1 MAKLSIVN
9 QQPGLDDLESLK
21 RRYQRQNRELAR
33 ANATQQQTISALS
46 SEISQQSTENL
57 RLRAEIISLQ
67 KQLDE
72 RDAQGSM
79 PVSAKAKTLLQE
91 KLAEIT
97 GLINELS
104 EDVSDRQTR
113 LINQQFPL
121 AVKPDLSN
129 RERPEGFLA
138 DIPEY
143 NERVQPTTPR
153 RPFVC
158 LGPRVDAIVRAAE
171 EGSPIKDYYF
181 PLQELNSGM
190 FDVRPRRKRNSSS
203 SELLTASKTATSSLN
218 VDSQIN
224 AATSPQK
231 RKWDSALTTEELDAI
246 LRSPMVKDPE
256 ALRATTPPQ
265 TDSEEVKMTLLPT
278 AVKEYKDSD
287 NEAPV
292 KKDIFSA
299 VSPVKLDLATA
310 SRFLSSNRRSMENVR
325 DLVNRPTPELELT
338 PEPEIEI
345 EVESVP
351 SPLGPAPV
359 LVSQVESRRA
369 LEPKS
374 TNVHVGL
381 SPAKLPT
388 VADFE
393 YVKKDKTSPRDRES
407 VKKASRISSKPIV
420 VQGIEND
427 TAVEEKV
434 VGAERGRRTRGVAV
448 NYALPALNK
457 KMRRD
462 TEALVDAVTGIKP
475 KRRTSTADDGAVE
488 DIERRTSKMSI
499 HHDAKRETGRPRDI
513 PDRSGSRMSE
523 QELEK
528 MMTERVR
535 DTETERDRDRDARMR
550 EARRDLY
557 DFTTANSSATEA
569 LDITRRTSLGSHQ
582 RRTSGGLAGISAI
595 SASKRDGEKPTTTT
609 SASSTASATGNVK
622 SASDIIEERRR
633 RRATLAATGTSTT
646 TATAGEVKAR
656 KSVEFASS
664 VLDRERSGVTDRR
677 RRSMVV

>member
-1 MAKLSIVN
+1 MAKLSSTN
-9 QQPGLDDLESLK
+9 LQPGLDDLESLK

-33 ANATQQQTISALS
+33 ANSTQQQTISALNT
-46 SEISQQSTENL
+46 EISQHSTENL
-57 RLRAEIISLQ
+57 RLRAEIISLR

-72 RDAQGSM
+72 KDAQGLT

-104 EDVSDRQTR
+104 DNGVDRTTR
-113 LINQQFPL
+113 IPGSRFPL
-121 AVKPDLSN
+121 AVKPDLTG

-143 NERVQPTTPR
+143 NERVPPATPR

-171 EGSPIKDYYF
+171 EGSPIKDYYL
-181 PLQELNSGM
+181 PLQEFNSGM
-190 FDVRPRRKRNSSS
+190 FDVRPRRKRNSNS
-203 SELLTASKTATSSLN
+203 SEFLIAGRVPVSSFNSDL
-218 VDSQIN
+218 QAG
-224 AATSPQK
+224 AAASPQK
-231 RKWDSALTTEELDAI
+231 RKWDSVLTNEELNAI
-246 LRSPMVKDPE
+246 LRSPMVKDFELMRP
-256 ALRATTPPQ
+256 TTPPPA
-265 TDSEEVKMTLLPT
+265 DSEEVKMTLLTSDGKEAKGTDTDLPFKKENNSAASPT
-278 AVKEYKDSD
+278 R
-287 NEAPV
+287 
-292 KKDIFSA
+292 
-299 VSPVKLDLATA
+299 LDLSTA
-310 SRFLSSNRRSMENVR
+310 SRFLSSNRKSLENVR
-325 DLVNRPTPELELT
+325 RVYTPEPEEA

-345 EVESVP
+345 ETVP
-351 SPLGPAPV
+351 SPPALAPA
-359 LVSQVESRRA
+359 LALAPSAESRRA

-407 VKKASRISSKPIV
+407 VKKASRISSKPII
-420 VQGIEND
+420 VQGVEN
-427 TAVEEKV
+427 TTVEEKV
-434 VGAERGRRTRGVAV
+434 TGAERSRRTRGVAV

-475 KRRTSTADDGAVE
+475 KRRTSTAEDGTVD

-499 HHDAKRETGRPRDI
+499 HYDAKRESERPRNI

-528 MMTERVR
+528 MMTEKIR
-535 DTETERDRDRDARMR
+535 DTDGDRERERER
-550 EARRDLY
+550 EARIREARKDLY
-557 DFTTANSSATEA
+557 EFTTANSSTTDAI
-569 LDITRRTSLGSHQ
+569 DIARRTSLGSHQ

-595 SASKRDGEKPTTTT
+595 SSSNKDSDKATT
-609 SASSTASATGNVK
+609 SSTSSGNVK

-646 TATAGEVKAR
+646 TISTGEVKAR

-664 VLDRERSGVTDRR
+664 VIDKERSGVTDRR

>member
-1 MAKLSIVN
+1 MAKLSSAN

-33 ANATQQQTISALS
+33 ANATQQQTISALTT
-46 SEISQQSTENL
+46 EISQHSTENL
-57 RLRAEIISLQ
+57 RLRAEIISLR

-72 RDAQGSM
+72 KEAQGLTS
-79 PVSAKAKTLLQE
+79 VSAKAKTLLQE

-104 EDVSDRQTR
+104 DNGVDRKTR
-113 LINQQFPL
+113 IPGNRFPL
-121 AVKPDLSN
+121 AVKPDLAG

-143 NERVQPTTPR
+143 NERVQPATPR

-171 EGSPIKDYYF
+171 EGSPIKDYYL
-181 PLQELNSGM
+181 PLQEFNSGM
-190 FDVRPRRKRNSSS
+190 FDVRPRRKRNSNN
-203 SELLTASKTATSSLN
+203 SEFLNAGGAPVSTFNADLQASA
-218 VDSQIN
+218 V
-224 AATSPQK
+224 ASPQK
-231 RKWDSALTTEELDAI
+231 RKWDSVLTTEEPGAVS
-246 LRSPMVKDPE
+246 RSPMKDLDPIRPATPPPADPE
-256 ALRATTPPQ
+256 EDGATLST
-265 TDSEEVKMTLLPT
+265 T
-278 AVKEYKDSD
+278 ARKEYKDIDTDVPS
-287 NEAPV
+287 
-292 KKDIFSA
+292 KKESA
-299 VSPVKLDLATA
+299 SAASPVKLDLATA
-310 SRFLSSNRRSMENVR
+310 SRFLSSNRRSLENVR
-325 DLVNRPTPELELT
+325 DVVNQPTPERELT
-338 PEPEIEI
+338 PEPEPEI

-351 SPLGPAPV
+351 SPPERGLAPALV
-359 LVSQVESRRA
+359 LSTESRRA

-420 VQGIEND
+420 VLGAENP
-427 TAVEEKV
+427 TVEEKAA
-434 VGAERGRRTRGVAV
+434 GGERSRRTRGVAV

-475 KRRTSTADDGAVE
+475 RRRTSTAEDGAVE
-488 DIERRTSKMSI
+488 DIEKRTSKMSI
-499 HHDAKRETGRPRDI
+499 HYDAKRESERFRNV

-528 MMTERVR
+528 MMTEKVR
-535 DTETERDRDRDARMR
+535 DTEGDRDRER
-550 EARRDLY
+550 EARIRETRKDLY
-557 DFTTANSSATEA
+557 EFATANSSATDA
-569 LDITRRTSLGSHQ
+569 LDIARRTSLGSHQ
-582 RRTSGGLAGISAI
+582 RRTSGGLSGISALT
-595 SASKRDGEKPTTTT
+595 SGKQDGDKM
-609 SASSTASATGNVK
+609 TAPSGNVK

-646 TATAGEVKAR
+646 TATTGEVKAR
-656 KSVEFASS
+656 KSVEFADS

-677 RRSMVV
+677 RRSMIV